1 MNFGTR
7 EKCVACG
14 KTVYPQER
22 FVNEK
27 DIFHKSCFRC
37 AHCNKVLGIGN
48 FAALNGKYYCKPHF
62 QQLFKS
68 KGNYDEGFGTEQHKK
83 KWAPQVFGV
92 QKDFTG
98 AHREEQKPATTI
110 VNNEAPAQEHK
121 LEETKLTPTTQ
132 PDTTEKASPAPVQP
146 VVTPA
151 PKAEPVH
158 AQEAPNSTSAKPVP
172 AKSTADLLK
181 GFEQKN
187 TNSQGVKRPAQKPR
201 TFTFTVHTEKCVAC
215 GKTVYPQE
223 RFVNEKDIFHK
234 SCFRCAHC
242 NKVLGI
248 GNFAAL
254 NGKYYCKPHFQQLF
268 KSKGNYDEGFGTE
281 QHKKKWAPQVFGVQK
296 DFTGAHREEQKSE
309 IKTEPKP
316 AEPTPVEQVP
326 AEPVPR
332 EPVPTEPVP
341 IEQAPAEQIPTEPVP
356 TEQVSTEQAPTEQV
370 PTEQVSV
377 EQTPAEQTPV
387 EQAPAEPVLTEHVS
401 TEQAPVEQAPVE
413 QASVEQTL
421 PTEESVTTADITSQ

>member
-7 EKCVACG
+7 
-14 KTVYPQER
+14 
-22 FVNEK
+22 
-27 DIFHKSCFRC
+27 
-37 AHCNKVLGIGN
+37 
-48 FAALNGKYYCKPHF
+48 
-62 QQLFKS
+62 
-68 KGNYDEGFGTEQHKK
+68 
-83 KWAPQVFGV
+83 
-92 QKDFTG
+92 
-98 AHREEQKPATTI
+98 
-110 VNNEAPAQEHK
+110 
-121 LEETKLTPTTQ
+121 
-132 PDTTEKASPAPVQP
+132 
-146 VVTPA
+146 
-151 PKAEPVH
+151 
-158 AQEAPNSTSAKPVP
+158 
-172 AKSTADLLK
+172 
-181 GFEQKN
+181 
-187 TNSQGVKRPAQKPR
+187 
-201 TFTFTVHTEKCVAC
+201 EKCVAC

-341 IEQAPAEQIPTEPVP
+341 IEQAPTEQVPAEPVS
-356 TEQVSTEQAPTEQV
+356 TEQVSTEQAPAEQ
-370 PTEQVSV
+370 TSA

-387 EQAPAEPVLTEHVS
+387 EQVPAEPVP
-401 TEQAPVEQAPVE
+401 TEQVPAE

-421 PTEESVTTADITSQ
+421 PTEESVTTADVTSQ